1 MSRKSLVFASTRNGQ
16 FRWVIENCGT
26 VTAFRF
32 TGGLSPD
39 ESYHRHGPQDEII
52 PHLVPAGRRLQS
64 HARPTVQADHRPRTI
79 RIHQG
84 HSKEH
89 RMLAAEVVA

>member
-1 MSRKSLVFASTRNGQ
+1 MFASTRNGQ
-16 FRWVIENCGT
+16 FKCAIENCGT

-39 ESYHRHGPQDEII
+39 ESFHRHGPQDEII
-52 PHLVPAGRRLQS
+52 PHLVLAGRRLQS
-64 HARPTVQADHRPRTI
+64 HARPTVQAAHR

-89 RMLAAEVVA
+89 RMQAAEVVA